1 VPNILAQQDSIP
13 KIVRDSLHF
22 KGNLQVD
29 NSINNLAPAK
39 AAFYSAVLPG
49 LGQAYNKQ
57 YWKLPIVYGA
67 MGAGVYF
74 YISNGNEYNRYR
86 TAYFDRKN
94 GLPDEFPQYTS
105 DVLIKAQEIYKQQRD
120 TALMLTILAY
130 FLNIIDANVSAHL
143 KQWNVSD
150 DLSIS
155 PVQFNTP
162 KQRAF
167 GLQMRFNLTN

>member
-1 VPNILAQQDSIP
+1 MQLSAQQDTIP
-13 KIVRDSLHF
+13 NIVRDSLHF
-22 KGNLQVD
+22 KGNIQID
-29 NSINNLAPAK
+29 NTINNLAPAK

-57 YWKLPIVYGA
+57 YWKIPVVYGA
-67 MGAGVYF
+67 MGTGVYF
-74 YISNGNEYNRYR
+74 YLSNDNEYKRFR

-105 DVLIKAQEIYKQQRD
+105 EVLIKAQEIYKQQRD

-143 KQWNVSD
+143 KQWNVTD
-150 DLSIS
+150 DLSFS
-155 PVQFNTP
+155 PIQFNTP
-162 KQRAF
+162 RQRAF
-167 GLQMRFNLTN
+167 GLRMSFNLTN

>member
-1 VPNILAQQDSIP
+1 MNAQQDSIP
-13 KIVRDSLHF
+13 NLTRDSLHF
-22 KGNLQVD
+22 KGNIRLV

-49 LGQAYNKQ
+49 LGQVYNKQ

-67 MGAGVYF
+67 IGAGVYF
-74 YISNGNEYNRYR
+74 YISHGNEYNRFR

-94 GLPDEFPQYTS
+94 GLQDEFPEYA
-105 DVLIKAQEIYKQQRD
+105 DNVLVTAQDYYKQQRD

-143 KQWNVSD
+143 KQWNVTD
-150 DLSIS
+150 DLSFS

-162 KQRAF
+162 RQSAF
-167 GLQMRFNLTN
+167 GLQMNFNLTN